1 MAETIDY
8 VPFMDRYP
16 ELKLRPV
23 TEFQMHPKISG
34 YDYVQDLKLQ
44 GSKAPHGCFYLTV
57 KDAKFGVYMFD
68 SGFFFDTSSIVLRP
82 QYDSIEIVSHQNRS
96 CVAIICKEGMY
107 GMYFWTYG
115 SFFNDTF
122 TVPTEYNEL
131 HRESATRYKAVKGN
145 QVVYLDAT
153 GHVLK

>member
-1 MAETIDY
+1 MAETKDY

-68 SGFFFDTSSIVLRP
+68 SGFFFDTSSIVLQP
-82 QYDSIEIVSHQNRS
+82 S
-96 CVAIICKEGMY
+96 
-107 GMYFWTYG
+107 T
-115 SFFNDTF
+115 T
-122 TVPTEYNEL
+122 TV
-131 HRESATRYKAVKGN
+131 
-145 QVVYLDAT
+145 
-153 GHVLK
+153 